1 MRLQRSHRPHLLLP
15 LYFYVLGCGSAPEA
29 SVDSAMAAVASET
42 APAHRTGAVPDSGMH
57 EPGGRDSIARALLLG
72 TYSLP
77 LDSTPTLA
85 NVQPQL
91 GTAPIVEPHQH
102 EDFTTICY
110 VGTDVGGRFLL
121 RLQTNDMGGDKQH
134 ILGYELRRLTAG
146 RTPNKC
152 APLAQ
157 RGDPRSDNGLRLD
170 MPLRDA
176 LHIEGQPSSING
188 ETYVFE
194 RSIAMADSTK
204 TPPARY
210 DLVSTIRLEVSND
223 RVVAIHV
230 FLAAMS

>member
-15 LYFYVLGCGSAPEA
+15 LYFLLGCGNAPEA
-29 SVDSAMAAVASET
+29 SADSATAAVVSET
-42 APAHRTGAVPDSGMH
+42 GPAHRTGAAPDSGVR
-57 EPGGRDSIARALLLG
+57 ELGARDSIARALLLG
-72 TYSLP
+72 TYTLP

-85 NVQPQL
+85 SVQPEL
-91 GTAPIVEPHQH
+91 GTAAIVEPHQH

-110 VGTDVGGRFLL
+110 VGTDPGGAFLL
-121 RLQTNDMGGDKQH
+121 RLQTNDMGGDKRH
-134 ILGYELRRLTAG
+134 ILGYELRRLTTTA
-146 RTPNKC
+146 TPGKC
-152 APLAQ
+152 TPLAQ

-170 MPLRDA
+170 MPLREA
-176 LHIEGQPSSING
+176 LQIEGTPTSIAG
-188 ETYVFE
+188 GTYVFE
-194 RSIAMADSTK
+194 RSIAKADSTK